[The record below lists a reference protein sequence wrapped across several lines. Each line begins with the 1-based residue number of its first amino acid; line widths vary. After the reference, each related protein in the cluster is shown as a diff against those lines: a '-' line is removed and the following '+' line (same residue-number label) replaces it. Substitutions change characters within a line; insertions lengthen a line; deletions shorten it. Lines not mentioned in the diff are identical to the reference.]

1 MQRLLDIISTQ
12 TEYRTFWAA
21 ARQAGLVGLLAS
33 PWPSTLL
40 VPTDDAFAALP
51 RGAVAELLEPP
62 RRRQLVLLVRRH
74 VLAGWIDTRLAL
86 RLTEVRSLSNE
97 LLPVTTGRGKL
108 RIAGA
113 GVVPPTIPCE
123 NGVIHTL
130 DGVLTGPPSPDTR
143 RNDPDPQADAPFRF
157 HKDPL

>member
-12 TEYRTFWAA
+12 AEYQTFWAA
-21 ARQAGLVGLLAS
+21 ARKAGLVGLLAS

-51 RGAVAELLEPP
+51 HGAVGELLEPP

-74 VLAGWIDTRLAL
+74 VLAGRIDTRLAL
-86 RLTEVRSLSNE
+86 RMTEVRSLSNE

-108 RIAGA
+108 RIAGV
-113 GVVPPTIPCE
+113 GVVPPTISCE

-130 DGVLTGPPSPDTR
+130 DGVLTGPVCPSAERD
-143 RNDPDPQADAPFRF
+143 DSDPQAGTPFRF